1 MKIPAVKKIVKKES
15 VAKTNSPLK
24 GLSTSEPLIAPAKD
38 VIKAETNLLKH
49 PETLNMD
56 CKNEDERRN
65 FDSTQADAPKRKKKI
80 IIVKKTIV
88 VRKKAKAVAPTA
100 SVGISG
106 VENLS
111 DVIIENATKQ
121 PTHNDS
127 ITDNNVSKEAVALD
141 STTEK
146 TLDKGTTMVI
156 SSPQESKKS
165 IT

>member
-65 FDSTQADAPKRKKKI
+65 FDSQTKKKQ
-80 IIVKKTIV
+80 
-88 VRKKAKAVAPTA
+88 
-100 SVGISG
+100 S
-106 VENLS
+106 L
-111 DVIIENATKQ
+111 
-121 PTHNDS
+121 
-127 ITDNNVSKEAVALD
+127 
-141 STTEK
+141 
-146 TLDKGTTMVI
+146 
-156 SSPQESKKS
+156 ESKFGRK
-165 IT
+165 